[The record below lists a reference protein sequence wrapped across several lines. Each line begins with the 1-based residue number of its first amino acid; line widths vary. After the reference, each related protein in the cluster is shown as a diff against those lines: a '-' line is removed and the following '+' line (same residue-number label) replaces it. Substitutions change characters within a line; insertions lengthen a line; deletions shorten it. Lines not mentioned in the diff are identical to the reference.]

1 MNISL
6 RKANAVQNS
15 INDAIKSIDLK
26 TEITINEFQNP
37 EHEIAVA
44 SAKIRSDL
52 ARRNSL
58 LTTLYEIR
66 KAVSTANHTAGIDSR
81 LADIAHL
88 EKQIQNFAALSGK
101 EVSESMDVVRG
112 KLFKIKERPA
122 DARASIYGY
131 NDSVST
137 SVLAAE
143 DIASF
148 KAQVSTAKKAKQK
161 LQDEVLE
168 LNIRTEIALSEQT
181 VQTLTQEGLV

>member
-37 EHEIAVA
+37 ENEIAVA
-44 SAKIRSDL
+44 ASKIRSDI

-58 LTTLYEIR
+58 FTTLYEIR

-88 EKQIQNFAALSGK
+88 EKQIQNFSALSGK
-101 EVSESMDVVRG
+101 EVAESMDVVKG
-112 KLFKIKERPA
+112 KLSKIKERPA

-137 SVLAAE
+137 SVLAAA

>member
-1 MNISL
+1 MNVTL
-6 RKANAVQNS
+6 RKANALQLG
-15 INDAIKSIDLK
+15 INDAIKSVDLK

-44 SAKIRSDL
+44 ATKVRSDL

-58 LTTLYEIR
+58 FTALYEIR

-101 EVSESMDVVRG
+101 EVVESMDVIKG
-112 KLFKIKERPA
+112 KLSKIKERPA
-122 DARASIYGY
+122 DARSIYGY
-131 NDSVST
+131 SDSVST

-148 KAQVSTAKKAKQK
+148 KAQVSAAKKAKQK